1 MPEEITRHYVFIG
14 FQEPNKFRDGYITR
28 LAEFTNFEAL
38 VAANNPINAINVD
51 IRSYCFDHV
60 RVREEL
66 YRFINKVSSSLWA
79 RCKLVP
85 TPHSISTTSNN
96 AVGEMAKEPIRE
108 VTYVIE
114 ILK

>member
-1 MPEEITRHYVFIG
+1 MPEEITRHYAFIR
-14 FQEPNKFRDGYITR
+14 FREPNKFRDGYISR
-28 LAEFTNFEAL
+28 LSEFTNYDAL
-38 VAANNPINAINVD
+38 VAANNSIINVD

-66 YRFINKVSSSLWA
+66 YRFIDNVSSSLWA
-79 RCKLVP
+79 RCKLDR
-85 TPHSISTTSNN
+85 HSITTTSND
-96 AVGEMAKEPIRE
+96 AVGEMAQEPIRD